1 MNLLPFCPRHAHAI
15 IAQSGSLL
23 RYRRT
28 FSVFYCVKGV
38 SKRLATTGFRLDPRI
53 YCAIVTL
60 FAISIALSL
69 HLSGPRQGRPR
80 QSCSGKGRARA
91 WPARDRMDDGRNH
104 GAHEGEARGD
114 TKHDGD
120 GQSQRAQRTQR
131 MARAGLAR
139 DWMDDERETTEAH
152 GGGHGGAR
160 RRMGDNHKEHNGHK
174 GGVGGARAGLDGRR
188 GGTADCADWGR
199 LGVGCRRQDCL
210 VEGARPPPHPGSAAD
225 RPRIGG

>member
-120 GQSQRAQRTQR
+120 GQSQRTQRAQRGRGRGPRGTGWTTGEITER
-131 MARAGLAR
+131 TKGDTGEHEARR
-139 DWMDDERETTEAH
+139 
-152 GGGHGGAR
+152 GGAITTDPTATTA
-160 RRMGDNHKEHNGHK
+160 GA
-174 GGVGGARAGLDGRR
+174 GGARAGLDGRR
-188 GGTADCADWGR
+188 GGNRGLHG
-199 LGVGCRRQDCL
+199 LG
-210 VEGARPPPHPGSAAD
+210 
-225 RPRIGG
+225 RIGGRLPPTGLPGGGSTAPSPPWLSG